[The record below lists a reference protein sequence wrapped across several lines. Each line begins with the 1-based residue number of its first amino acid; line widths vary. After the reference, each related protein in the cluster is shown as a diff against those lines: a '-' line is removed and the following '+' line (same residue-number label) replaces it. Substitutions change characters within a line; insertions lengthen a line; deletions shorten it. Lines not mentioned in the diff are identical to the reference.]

1 MMTKHLKDLKDV
13 WEEIK
18 SQLLLLK
25 VRTRSGSYLT
35 LDKTIIINIDEENIV
50 EPFRQIVLLKEIE
63 PELMSSNN
71 DIIQLIASEFD
82 NNCIYTSK
90 QEWAQAKLQEYIDT
104 IQIDEANRDAIH
116 VDFIRELA
124 SLIFNDFDFSDSL
137 M

>member
-82 NNCIYTSK
+82 NNCIYTS
-90 QEWAQAKLQEYIDT
+90 
-104 IQIDEANRDAIH
+104 
-116 VDFIRELA
+116 
-124 SLIFNDFDFSDSL
+124 
-137 M
+137 